1 VVRTLES
8 GEVDDLLHLA
18 VPIHLATVDAE
29 GFPHI
34 TPLWFDW
41 DGQAFWMTSLPH
53 KPHVRRLRRNP
64 AASICLDVEGDERA
78 DGERP
83 NRQVRGIGHIELMDD
98 VDGERTQRITEKYL
112 HGPGREA
119 MVSRRVGA
127 PRVALRLVPRYV
139 VAVAS
144 V

>member
-1 VVRTLES
+1 MVRRLVSSEM
-8 GEVDDLLHLA
+8 EELLRLT
-18 VPIHLATVDAE
+18 VPVHLATVDGE

-41 DGQAFWMTSLPH
+41 DGEALWMTSLPD
-53 KPHVRRLRRNP
+53 KPHLRRLRRNP
-64 AASICLDVEGDERA
+64 SASVCIDVEGDERD

-83 NRQVRGIGHIELMDD
+83 NRQVRATGRAELVDD
-98 VDGERTQRITEKYL
+98 VGGVHTRRITEKYL
-112 HGPGREA
+112 RGPGRDA
-119 MVSRRVGA
+119 MVRRRTGT
-127 PRVALRLVPRYV
+127 PRVAVRLVPRNV